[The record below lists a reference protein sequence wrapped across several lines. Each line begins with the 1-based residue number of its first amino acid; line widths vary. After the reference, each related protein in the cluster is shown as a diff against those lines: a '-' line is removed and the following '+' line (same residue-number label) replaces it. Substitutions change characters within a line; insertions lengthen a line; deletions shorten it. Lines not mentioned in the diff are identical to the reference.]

1 MKSYINFIKESTDWN
16 KILYDATW
24 SHEEIGEDIWYM
36 DLDKIK
42 LSIENGADPD
52 SAGTLDWSVSMNN
65 YPIVKYMLENGAN
78 VNYQNQDCKWT
89 PLMTAIGN
97 PDDLMND
104 DSIKIAKLLIDYGA
118 DPLIGNFQDI
128 SAMDLLLGKSL
139 KARNKKIQKQRDK
152 VYSYIIQNIVEK
164 DPGLSP
170 KYIDYLTPEQKEKY
184 KAYIS
189 ADNYNL

>member
-1 MKSYINFIKESTDWN
+1 
-16 KILYDATW
+16 
-24 SHEEIGEDIWYM
+24 
-36 DLDKIK
+36 
-42 LSIENGADPD
+42 
-52 SAGTLDWSVSMNN
+52 
-65 YPIVKYMLENGAN
+65 MLENGAN
-78 VNYQNQDCKWT
+78 VNDQSQDSTKWT
-89 PLMTAIGN
+89 PLMHSIGN
-97 PDDLMND
+97 PYELMND

-139 KARNKKIQKQRDK
+139 KARNEKTQKQRDK